1 MRPLMNVEFLC
12 GNHRIPINYPYF
24 VQYYYPPKRGNK
36 YKYVGVCDKMAII
49 GKFDTE
55 TDLQDPFFEAVLEC
69 NNNQLSIYLFDYKK
83 GKYVKVKRY
92 LNWG

>member
-1 MRPLMNVEFLC
+1 
-12 GNHRIPINYPYF
+12 
-24 VQYYYPPKRGNK
+24 
-36 YKYVGVCDKMAII
+36 MAII